1 MKSFYFLVLFSLTA
15 FASSYESGFAFV
27 CVQRAKYISI
37 ESNKGTMDY
46 CKPCTAEMLE
56 GQGRKVGE
64 QEIDQLCHDAV
75 LLYIANQ
82 NKNLSKQ

>member
-15 FASSYESGFAFV
+15 FASSYESGFAFA
-27 CVQRAKYISI
+27 CVEKAKYIGI
-37 ESNKGTMDY
+37 ENNKGAMDY
-46 CKPCTAEMLE
+46 CKPCTAEIIDS
-56 GQGRKVGE
+56 QGKKVGE

-82 NKNLSKQ
+82 NKNLSK